1 MASFISASAFSTLAG
16 MVSLV
21 FGFLSSVIVAR
32 LLGAEGTGTVAFGL
46 WVAMTASTVANLGV
60 PAILTRYM
68 PTYDCPGNPG
78 GGLARAVLKRF
89 AVPFALTTLAL
100 IGYVAWTMQ
109 NGAVSE
115 YSPGVWAMIIFLFI
129 AYGLAAVAEA
139 AARGLNRFDETTR
152 LAFYGCLIQVP
163 LIIVGA
169 YFFGI
174 VGALAGYVVRHVP
187 QAFRLLHYIRK
198 RPEPGTYVQDKMRAH
213 GRNDWFS
220 DVVGL
225 LVWGRIEIL
234 FIGLYFSTT
243 EIGYYAA
250 GLTLA
255 GLVVQLPTQMVA
267 ALTPHIGRHHD
278 NRDVAR
284 INQTYQRVMRWLTI
298 LIVPVCFGGA
308 AIMPVLL
315 PLLFGNE
322 FTPAVAMAAVVVA
335 SAFTT
340 ALSLVPALTIGA
352 RERSDFYL
360 YSTPVV
366 AALSICA
373 LALAVPHSGGL
384 GAAWVRFAI
393 HGIWLTWLVA
403 FCWLRLDIRLNL
415 LELAKIGLS
424 GLLCAASAFA
434 VLQSV
439 YGMTGLVLAVTAGA
453 LAYFAALRLFH
464 CIPKEDVQAL
474 ADNLPSVL
482 PNRLARFGTSFLMLL
497 VPGRGA
503 RQA

>member
-1 MASFISASAFSTLAG
+1 
-16 MVSLV
+16 
-21 FGFLSSVIVAR
+21 
-32 LLGAEGTGTVAFGL
+32 
-46 WVAMTASTVANLGV
+46 
-60 PAILTRYM
+60 
-68 PTYDCPGNPG
+68 
-78 GGLARAVLKRF
+78 
-89 AVPFALTTLAL
+89 
-100 IGYVAWTMQ
+100 
-109 NGAVSE
+109 
-115 YSPGVWAMIIFLFI
+115 
-129 AYGLAAVAEA
+129 
-139 AARGLNRFDETTR
+139 
-152 LAFYGCLIQVP
+152 
-163 LIIVGA
+163 
-169 YFFGI
+169 
-174 VGALAGYVVRHVP
+174 
-187 QAFRLLHYIRK
+187 
-198 RPEPGTYVQDKMRAH
+198 
-213 GRNDWFS
+213 
-220 DVVGL
+220 
-225 LVWGRIEIL
+225 
-234 FIGLYFSTT
+234 
-243 EIGYYAA
+243 
-250 GLTLA
+250 
-255 GLVVQLPTQMVA
+255 
-267 ALTPHIGRHHD
+267 
-278 NRDVAR
+278 
-284 INQTYQRVMRWLTI
+284 MRWLTI

-315 PLLFGNE
+315 PLLFGSE
-322 FTPAVAMAAVVVA
+322 FTPAIAMAAVVVA

-439 YGMTGLVLAVTAGA
+439 YGMTGLVLAVAAGA